1 MSQINGTEA
10 IWGGNPPSQAVLNMI
25 NSSSILVGSINK
37 YDSDIAAGTVA
48 PIGAYLP
55 ANYLNNPFSNGKE
68 TIVNPNNQVQ
78 ILLGLKISNPQ
89 DTSPADYVSALT
101 WEMGKYANFTTGQ
114 SLYNSIANLNPGDQN
129 YGNAA
134 AVVGMAT
141 ENMSAAYSYQ
151 VQQQIKAATGSAFTI
166 DGDGS
171 GYANGRIQQALDS
184 AWSSQNLQNASSAD
198 AFSALTQA
206 ASSVMG
212 TFPAV
217 SGQSYPEF
225 YQASPGAL
233 QDEYGRASLDGIKTN
248 PPDPDNGLVVNYSN
262 GNLSS
267 ATISFASGNS
277 EIMTF
282 AGSQVSSALYKDEN
296 GNVISNISY
305 VHNSDGSYSA
315 TMTDGTGAVVSTQQF
330 SSNGSEVETVTNVS
344 TPVDVSASGVT
355 LTTNANTIDVNGA
368 DYDTTILNGGH
379 VINAQAGDTFQLT
392 GVGYSVNLS
401 ATGAASTVTFEAN
414 SGGTVN
420 GSNAAINGQG
430 NDTFTVNGSNDFIA
444 NGTNSSTVINGS
456 NDTLASLG
464 SGSAVSVQGQGDAI
478 DGSGST
484 IYGKD
489 SDSITVNG
497 SGDTVT
503 DGANS
508 STVINGSN
516 DTLASLGSG
525 SAVSVQGQGDTID
538 GSGSTIY
545 GKDSDSIT
553 VNGSGDTVT
562 DGANSSTVINGSNDT
577 LASLGSG
584 SAVSV
589 QGQGD
594 AIDGSGSTIYG
605 KDSDSIT
612 VNGSGDTVT
621 DGENSTTIV
630 NGSNDTLSYVGGG
643 STIDISGQYDHVD
656 GNNDTVNFSGTDT
669 GDIVDGTDDTGAG
682 WSGVDYIDQTSS
694 DPFSGGGYGGYFGGY
709 GFSGDRSTV
718 QSKLA
723 SDVTAIAQY
732 DQNQGNAAAANAAK
746 SGFAQAGEMS
756 RDAATS
762 AGSGPNVLEGARWD
776 ATTITW
782 NFDSANGSQDGQ
794 YEKEVEQAFATWA
807 AASGLKFQEVS
818 SNASADIS
826 IDWADLNTASTGEVG
841 YTTFKASQGVIA
853 SGVKIELESPT
864 QDALANGSVSDQIYT
879 GTDATF
885 YQTALHEIGHALG
898 LADNADSSSIMNY
911 DLTSSNRS
919 LDQTDINAVQALYG
933 SSAQTAALIQAMAGH
948 APSSSVTSTSIA
960 STEQTSQHVQ
970 LLAGAH

>member
-37 YDSDIAAGTVA
+37 YDSDIAAGTAA

-68 TIVNPNNQVQ
+68 TIVNSNNQVQ

-89 DTSPADYVSALT
+89 DTSPADYVSALA

-114 SLYNSIANLNPGDQN
+114 SLYDSIANLNPDDPN

-225 YQASPGAL
+225 YQARPGAL

-344 TPVDVSASGVT
+344 TPVDVNASGVT

-368 DYDTTILNGGH
+368 DYDTTIFNGGH

-392 GVGYSVNLS
+392 GVGYNVNLS

-430 NDTFTVNGSNDFIA
+430 NDTFTVNGSNDLIA
-444 NGTNSSTVINGS
+444 NG
-456 NDTLASLG
+456 
-464 SGSAVSVQGQGDAI
+464 
-478 DGSGST
+478 
-484 IYGKD
+484 
-489 SDSITVNG
+489 
-497 SGDTVT
+497 
-503 DGANS
+503 
-508 STVINGSN
+508 
-516 DTLASLGSG
+516 
-525 SAVSVQGQGDTID
+525 
-538 GSGSTIY
+538 
-545 GKDSDSIT
+545 
-553 VNGSGDTVT
+553 
-562 DGANSSTVINGSNDT
+562 
-577 LASLGSG
+577 
-584 SAVSV
+584 
-589 QGQGD
+589 
-594 AIDGSGSTIYG
+594 
-605 KDSDSIT
+605 
-612 VNGSGDTVT
+612 
-621 DGENSTTIV
+621 
-630 NGSNDTLSYVGGG
+630 
-643 STIDISGQYDHVD
+643 
-656 GNNDTVNFSGTDT
+656 
-669 GDIVDGTDDTGAG
+669 
-682 WSGVDYIDQTSS
+682 
-694 DPFSGGGYGGYFGGY
+694 
-709 GFSGDRSTV
+709 
-718 QSKLA
+718 
-723 SDVTAIAQY
+723 
-732 DQNQGNAAAANAAK
+732 
-746 SGFAQAGEMS
+746 
-756 RDAATS
+756 
-762 AGSGPNVLEGARWD
+762 
-776 ATTITW
+776 
-782 NFDSANGSQDGQ
+782 
-794 YEKEVEQAFATWA
+794 
-807 AASGLKFQEVS
+807 
-818 SNASADIS
+818 
-826 IDWADLNTASTGEVG
+826 
-841 YTTFKASQGVIA
+841 
-853 SGVKIELESPT
+853 
-864 QDALANGSVSDQIYT
+864 
-879 GTDATF
+879 
-885 YQTALHEIGHALG
+885 
-898 LADNADSSSIMNY
+898 
-911 DLTSSNRS
+911 
-919 LDQTDINAVQALYG
+919 
-933 SSAQTAALIQAMAGH
+933 
-948 APSSSVTSTSIA
+948 
-960 STEQTSQHVQ
+960 
-970 LLAGAH
+970 

>member
-545 GKDSDSIT
+545 GKDSDS
-553 VNGSGDTVT
+553 
-562 DGANSSTVINGSNDT
+562 
-577 LASLGSG
+577 
-584 SAVSV
+584 
-589 QGQGD
+589 
-594 AIDGSGSTIYG
+594 
-605 KDSDSIT
+605 
-612 VNGSGDTVT
+612 
-621 DGENSTTIV
+621 
-630 NGSNDTLSYVGGG
+630 
-643 STIDISGQYDHVD
+643 
-656 GNNDTVNFSGTDT
+656 
-669 GDIVDGTDDTGAG
+669 
-682 WSGVDYIDQTSS
+682 
-694 DPFSGGGYGGYFGGY
+694 
-709 GFSGDRSTV
+709 
-718 QSKLA
+718 
-723 SDVTAIAQY
+723 
-732 DQNQGNAAAANAAK
+732 
-746 SGFAQAGEMS
+746 
-756 RDAATS
+756 
-762 AGSGPNVLEGARWD
+762 
-776 ATTITW
+776 
-782 NFDSANGSQDGQ
+782 
-794 YEKEVEQAFATWA
+794 
-807 AASGLKFQEVS
+807 
-818 SNASADIS
+818 
-826 IDWADLNTASTGEVG
+826 
-841 YTTFKASQGVIA
+841 
-853 SGVKIELESPT
+853 
-864 QDALANGSVSDQIYT
+864 
-879 GTDATF
+879 
-885 YQTALHEIGHALG
+885 
-898 LADNADSSSIMNY
+898 
-911 DLTSSNRS
+911 
-919 LDQTDINAVQALYG
+919 
-933 SSAQTAALIQAMAGH
+933 
-948 APSSSVTSTSIA
+948 
-960 STEQTSQHVQ
+960 
-970 LLAGAH
+970 

>member
-516 DTLASLGSG
+516 DTLASLGS
-525 SAVSVQGQGDTID
+525 
-538 GSGSTIY
+538 
-545 GKDSDSIT
+545 
-553 VNGSGDTVT
+553 
-562 DGANSSTVINGSNDT
+562 
-577 LASLGSG
+577 
-584 SAVSV
+584 
-589 QGQGD
+589 
-594 AIDGSGSTIYG
+594 
-605 KDSDSIT
+605 
-612 VNGSGDTVT
+612 
-621 DGENSTTIV
+621 
-630 NGSNDTLSYVGGG
+630 
-643 STIDISGQYDHVD
+643 
-656 GNNDTVNFSGTDT
+656 
-669 GDIVDGTDDTGAG
+669 
-682 WSGVDYIDQTSS
+682 
-694 DPFSGGGYGGYFGGY
+694 
-709 GFSGDRSTV
+709 
-718 QSKLA
+718 
-723 SDVTAIAQY
+723 
-732 DQNQGNAAAANAAK
+732 
-746 SGFAQAGEMS
+746 
-756 RDAATS
+756 
-762 AGSGPNVLEGARWD
+762 
-776 ATTITW
+776 
-782 NFDSANGSQDGQ
+782 
-794 YEKEVEQAFATWA
+794 
-807 AASGLKFQEVS
+807 
-818 SNASADIS
+818 
-826 IDWADLNTASTGEVG
+826 
-841 YTTFKASQGVIA
+841 
-853 SGVKIELESPT
+853 
-864 QDALANGSVSDQIYT
+864 
-879 GTDATF
+879 
-885 YQTALHEIGHALG
+885 
-898 LADNADSSSIMNY
+898 
-911 DLTSSNRS
+911 
-919 LDQTDINAVQALYG
+919 
-933 SSAQTAALIQAMAGH
+933 
-948 APSSSVTSTSIA
+948 
-960 STEQTSQHVQ
+960 
-970 LLAGAH
+970 

>member
-682 WSGVDYIDQTSS
+682 WSGVDYVDQTSS